1 MPININ
7 RDPRKTDM
15 PLLDIASRRT
25 TFSEAALGYSDED
38 ASREA
43 SRCLNCR
50 KPDCVNG
57 CPVAVRIPEFIG
69 AIRDGDPARADSIIR
84 ETNALPAVCGRVC
97 PQERQCESLCVRRRS
112 GDPVGIGRL
121 ERYAADWAMS
131 HSDESDAAKRAR
143 AVSIKLGARV
153 AVIGSGPAGLSGAGT
168 LARLGYGVTVF
179 EALHEP
185 GGVMIYGIP
194 EFRLPKALVRREVD
208 ALRAMGVEFE
218 MNVVAGKTVSLESL
232 FSEGYSAALL
242 GTGAGLPM
250 FLGVPGEMLGGV
262 YSANEFLTRVNL
274 MRAYRFPE
282 WDMPMKR
289 VDRAVVVGGGNV
301 AMDAARCA
309 VRLGARSVTLVY
321 RRGWDEMPARA
332 EEIEH
337 AREEGVLF
345 ETLANPVE
353 FIGDDGLL
361 TGARCVRMT
370 LGEPDASGRRRP
382 VEVPGSDFELECDT
396 AILAVGTSPN
406 PVLTAATPEL
416 KSGRRGVI
424 EADAD
429 TGATSMPMVYAA
441 GDAVSGAATVIMAMG
456 GGRRAAL
463 AIHEA
468 LRRSAQR

>member
-1 MPININ
+1 MPKQVN

-25 TFSEAALGYSDED
+25 TFGEVALGYSDED
-38 ASREA
+38 AAREA
-43 SRCLNCR
+43 SRCLDCR
-50 KPDCVNG
+50 KPYCMDG
-57 CPVAVRIPEFIG
+57 CPVAVRVPAFIG
-69 AIRDGDPARADSIIR
+69 AIREGDPARADAIIR

-97 PQERQCESLCVRRRS
+97 PQEKQCEALCVRAKN
-112 GDPVGIGRL
+112 GDPVGVGRL
-121 ERYAADWAMS
+121 ERYAADWALS
-131 HSDESDAAKRAR
+131 RGAEAGAVPAA
-143 AVSIKLGARV
+143 VVGARRGVKV

-194 EFRLPKALVRREVD
+194 EFRLPKSLVRGEID
-208 ALRAMGVEFE
+208 TLRALGVEFE
-218 MNVVAGKTVSLESL
+218 LNVVAGKTASLDDL
-232 FSEGYSAALL
+232 FAEGYAAALL
-242 GTGAGLPM
+242 GTGAGLPQ
-250 FLGVPGEMLGGV
+250 FLGIPGEMLGGV

-282 WDMPMKR
+282 WDMPMRR
-289 VDRAVVVGGGNV
+289 VGRAVVVGGGNV

-309 VRLGARSVTLVY
+309 VRLGAESVTLVY
-321 RRGWDEMPARA
+321 RRGWEEMPARA

-337 AREEGVLF
+337 AKEEGARF
-345 ETLANPVE
+345 ETLTNPIE
-353 FIGDDGLL
+353 FIGDGKGTLV
-361 TGARCVRMT
+361 GARCVRME

-382 VEVPGSDFELECDT
+382 VVVDGSGFDLECDT

-406 PVLTAATPEL
+406 PVLTAATPGL
-416 KSGRRGVI
+416 KVGRYGVI

-429 TGATSMPMVYAA
+429 TGATSLPMVYAA

-463 AIHEA
+463 SIHNA
-468 LRRSAQR
+468 LNSGK